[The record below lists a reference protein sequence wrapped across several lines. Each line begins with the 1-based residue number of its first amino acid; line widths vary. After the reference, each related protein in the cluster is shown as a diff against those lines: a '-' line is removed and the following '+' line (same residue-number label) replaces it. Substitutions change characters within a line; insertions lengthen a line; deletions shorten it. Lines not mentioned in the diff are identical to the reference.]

1 MKTSGK
7 FSVAVL
13 GLAVS
18 LSGCATTVDNRVS
31 NSGPGLTT
39 GAAVSVLVTETP
51 RSDLEQAVL
60 PRLTGALQ
68 KAGYAVTPDAGH
80 VVDFAFSTRPAEL
93 GVARSAQSPTGK
105 TPQVWASPPQGRGAF
120 SSCKKQTY
128 RLIVTM
134 MEKANGALTYHGA
147 SEVTQCPVSSQTAVD
162 MLLPGALAD
171 LGAPGKSYVVKRA
184 ASR

>member
-7 FSVAVL
+7 FPVAVL
-13 GLAVS
+13 GLAVG
-18 LSGCATTVDNRVS
+18 LSACATTVDNRVS
-31 NSGPGLTT
+31 NTGPGLAS

-51 RSDLEQAVL
+51 RSHLEQAVL

-68 KAGYAVTPDAGH
+68 KAGYAVTANAGH
-80 VVDFAFSTRPAEL
+80 VVDFAFSARPAEL
-93 GVARSAQSPTGK
+93 GVAKSAQASTGK
-105 TPQVWASPPQGRGAF
+105 MPQDWASPPQSRGAF

-128 RLIVTM
+128 RLVVTM

-147 SEVTQCPVSSQTAVD
+147 SEVTQCAVSSQTAVD

-184 ASR
+184 AAR